1 MSGYKSFA
9 VVGGGNIG
17 LPILNALA
25 AKNTSVILLARPES
39 ADKTVPPGVQVV
51 KVDFNNA
58 EAVAAVLKQHKVDV
72 VLSAINVVAAP
83 ERTHKALIEAAK
95 LAAVKLFVPS
105 EYGMT
110 TEGYT
115 EGPLGFKNQLADS
128 LEAIGIPSARFYTGG
143 FTENIP
149 RLVGYS
155 DHGKI
160 RIVGTGEAPVSFTA
174 LEDIAG
180 FVAHVLTTLPPA
192 ELENRIFRLE
202 GDRTTLT
209 ELGPLFKTSVEHLAE
224 ISGEPGKTKLL
235 SLADRG
241 SLSSGWNEAKKA
253 EGTGADAAGSANALW
268 PGHQWKTIKDVHNL

>member
-9 VVGGGNIG
+9 VVGGGTIG
-17 LPILNALA
+17 LPIPSALA
-25 AKNTSVILLARPES
+25 AKNTSVIHLARPES

-58 EAVAAVLKQHKVDV
+58 GAVAAALKQHKVDV
-72 VLSAINVVAAP
+72 VLSTVN
-83 ERTHKALIEAAK
+83 EAAK
-95 LAAVKLFVPS
+95 RAAVKLFVPS
-105 EYGMT
+105 EYGTT

-115 EGPLGFKNQLADS
+115 EGPLGFKNQLAES
-128 LEAIGIPSARFYTGG
+128 LKAIGIPSARFYTGC
-143 FTENIP
+143 FAENIP

-160 RIVGTGEAPVSFTA
+160 RILGTGEAPLSFTA
-174 LEDIAG
+174 LGTLRVCVRVQSNEER
-180 FVAHVLTTLPPA
+180 FVAHVLTTLPPV
-192 ELENRIFRLE
+192 ELEKRIFRLK

-209 ELGPLFKTSVEHLAE
+209 GLGPLFKAWVEHLDE
-224 ISGEPGKTKLL
+224 ISGEPGKTKLP

-241 SLSSGWNEAKKA
+241 ALISGWNELKKA
-253 EGTGADAAGSANALW
+253 EGTGADAAGSANTLW